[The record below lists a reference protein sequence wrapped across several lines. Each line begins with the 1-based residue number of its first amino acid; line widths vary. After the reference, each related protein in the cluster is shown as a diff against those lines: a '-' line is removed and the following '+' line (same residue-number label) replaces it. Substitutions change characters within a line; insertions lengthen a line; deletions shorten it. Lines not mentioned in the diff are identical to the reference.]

1 MHPEWKHLTSSD
13 LNLDEDECLCM
24 LIKLSNV
31 LRGPLDKWQ
40 STLNGNEI
48 AAADRF
54 RNSHD
59 RNRYIASRY
68 LLTSF
73 LELVFKKKPL
83 IFPNKNGKPL
93 LAAST
98 GYFNLSHAG
107 EYLLMAFSHQ
117 PVGVDIEKIIYFS
130 EMEFIKNNFY
140 HPGEISEI
148 NQAPIECSVK
158 RFFTCWTRKEA
169 LLKAMGCGLSIKTE
183 SFRVSCI
190 PNRPALIQGPDPN
203 NNHWVIFN
211 LPEIDSAYSASICLH
226 NEPKNIK
233 YRLVNL

>member
-83 IFPNKNGKPL
+83 IFLCSSWEIVRGV
-93 LAAST
+93 
-98 GYFNLSHAG
+98 FF
-107 EYLLMAFSHQ
+107 FS
-117 PVGVDIEKIIYFS
+117 K
-130 EMEFIKNNFY
+130 
-140 HPGEISEI
+140 
-148 NQAPIECSVK
+148 
-158 RFFTCWTRKEA
+158 RKE
-169 LLKAMGCGLSIKTE
+169 KKTARAI
-183 SFRVSCI
+183 SV
-190 PNRPALIQGPDPN
+190 
-203 NNHWVIFN
+203 HM
-211 LPEIDSAYSASICLH
+211 AS
-226 NEPKNIK
+226 
-233 YRLVNL
+233 